1 MEEKKKRILS
11 SILIGKNKVDKY
23 LNEYKNLTNDNK
35 MKFDIDIQNSI
46 NSKFEQ
52 FQINLYNYARSIVDK
67 SEYFE
72 NSNKIVLLFNEVIV
86 PKNLKQQSKKYTFF
100 ALYRAFRNKNEHYDK
115 INCEEEYII
124 FKTSISKEKFF
135 QLYDVCNEILNCELN
150 KLEESEILNFV
161 LSNIEIRT
169 YYEKTI
175 IAMESAN
182 EKGRK
187 ELSNI
192 YNFNRM
198 MIEYFKN
205 VDFKNI
211 TIEQLDYICYRL
223 KKYLLSDEYKEEFIK
238 RYGLN
243 LYNEI
248 LNMYNDDNSSFEE
261 DKKRISSYFNQI
273 YEIEKQYNKNEKNE
287 PNKP

>member
-23 LNEYKNLTNDNK
+23 LNDYKSLTNDNK
-35 MKFDIDIQNSI
+35 IKFDIDVQNSI

-100 ALYRAFRNKNEHYDK
+100 DLYRAFRNKNEHYDK

-150 KLEESEILNFV
+150 KLEESELLNFV
-161 LSNIEIRT
+161 LSNIEIRAS
-169 YYEKTI
+169 YEKSI

-182 EKGRK
+182 EKGKK
-187 ELSNI
+187 EFPNV
-192 YNFNRM
+192 YNLNRL
-198 MIEYFKN
+198 MIEDFKN
-205 VDFKNI
+205 VDFENI
-211 TIEQLDYICYRL
+211 TIEQLDYIYFKL
-223 KKYLLSDEYKEEFIK
+223 KDYLLSGEYKEEFIK

-243 LYNEI
+243 LYNEV
-248 LNMYNDDNSSFEE
+248 LNMYNDDDSSFEE

-287 PNKP
+287 P

>member
-169 YYEKTI
+169 SYEKTI

-287 PNKP
+287 SNKP

>member
-1 MEEKKKRILS
+1 
-11 SILIGKNKVDKY
+11 
-23 LNEYKNLTNDNK
+23 
-35 MKFDIDIQNSI
+35 
-46 NSKFEQ
+46 
-52 FQINLYNYARSIVDK
+52 
-67 SEYFE
+67 
-72 NSNKIVLLFNEVIV
+72 
-86 PKNLKQQSKKYTFF
+86 
-100 ALYRAFRNKNEHYDK
+100 
-115 INCEEEYII
+115 
-124 FKTSISKEKFF
+124 
-135 QLYDVCNEILNCELN
+135 
-150 KLEESEILNFV
+150 
-161 LSNIEIRT
+161 
-169 YYEKTI
+169 
-175 IAMESAN
+175 MESAN

>member
-11 SILIGKNKVDKY
+11 SILIGKSKVDRY
-23 LNEYKNLTNDNK
+23 LNDYKKLINDVQ
-35 MKFDIDIQNSI
+35 MKFDIDVQNNI

-72 NSNKIVLLFNEVIV
+72 NSNKIDLLFNEVIV
-86 PKNLKQQSKKYTFF
+86 PKNLKQQSIKYSFF
-100 ALYRAFRNKNEHYDK
+100 ELYRAFRNKNEHYDK
-115 INCEEEYII
+115 INCEDEYII

-135 QLYDVCNEILNCELN
+135 QLYDVCNEILNYELN
-150 KLEESEILNFV
+150 KLEENELINFI

-169 YYEKTI
+169 SYEKSI

-182 EKGRK
+182 EKGKK
-187 ELSNI
+187 EFPNI
-192 YNFNRM
+192 YNLNRL
-198 MIEYFKN
+198 MIE
-205 VDFKNI
+205 DFKNI
-211 TIEQLDYICYRL
+211 DFENITIKQLDYIYFKL
-223 KKYLLSDEYKEEFIK
+223 KDYLLSDEYKEEFIK

-243 LYNEI
+243 LYNKV
-248 LNMYNDDNSSFEE
+248 LNMYNDDDSSFEE

-273 YEIEKQYNKNEKNE
+273 YEIERQYNENEKNE
-287 PNKP
+287 P